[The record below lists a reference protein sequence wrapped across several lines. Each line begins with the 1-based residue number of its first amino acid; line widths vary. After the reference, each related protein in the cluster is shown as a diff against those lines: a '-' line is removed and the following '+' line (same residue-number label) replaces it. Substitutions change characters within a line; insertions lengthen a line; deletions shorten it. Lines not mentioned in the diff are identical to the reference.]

1 MVSARLARS
10 CFVLVLL
17 FLAMPWVAQGQEAP
31 VPAPP
36 GDEKAWL
43 AQHNAEAVRVNRTA
57 MGILFGWAV
66 LNIGTGVAGHFASE
80 GETRAFFQAN
90 AAWNLVN
97 LTIAAIGYHGQATAE
112 PGAWDLARSLSE
124 GQRMEKLL
132 LFNAGLDVGYIAFG
146 GLLWERGARKDS
158 ARLKGWGKSLLV
170 QGGFLLL
177 FDGVL
182 TFLNAR
188 LNGEL
193 TARLVPAPNGIGLM
207 LTWP

>member
-1 MVSARLARS
+1 MASARLVRS
-10 CFVLVLL
+10 CCVLVLL
-17 FLAMPWVAQGQEAP
+17 FLAMPGVAQEAP
-31 VPAPP
+31 APD
-36 GDEKAWL
+36 GRAWL
-43 AQHNAEAVRVNRTA
+43 AEHNAEAVRVNQTA

-90 AAWNLVN
+90 AAWNVVN
-97 LTIAAIGYHGQATAE
+97 LVIAGLGYHGQATAD
-112 PGAWDLARSLSE
+112 PATWDLARSLSE

-132 LFNAGLDVGYIAFG
+132 LLNAGLDVGYIAFG
-146 GLLWERGARKDS
+146 GLLWERGLRKDS
-158 ARLKGWGKSLLV
+158 ERLRGWGKSVLMQGAFLLV
-170 QGGFLLL
+170 

-188 LNGEL
+188 LNGQL
-193 TARLVPAPNGIGLM
+193 TARLVPAPDGVGLM

>member
-1 MVSARLARS
+1 MAPARLVCS
-10 CFVLVLL
+10 CCVLVLL
-17 FLAMPWVAQGQEAP
+17 FLAMPGVAQEAS
-31 VPAPP
+31 AP
-36 GDEKAWL
+36 DAKAWL
-43 AQHNAEAVRVNRTA
+43 AEHNAEAVRVNQTA

-90 AAWNLVN
+90 AAWNVVN
-97 LTIAAIGYHGQATAE
+97 LVIAGLGYHGQATAD
-112 PGAWDLARSLSE
+112 PASWDLARSLAE

-146 GLLWERGARKDS
+146 GLLWERGLRKDS
-158 ARLKGWGKSLLV
+158 DRLKGWGKSVLMQGAFLLV
-170 QGGFLLL
+170 

-182 TFLNAR
+182 TFLNAK

-193 TARLVPAPNGIGLM
+193 TARLVPAPDGVGFM

>member
-1 MVSARLARS
+1 MVPARLVRS
-10 CFVLVLL
+10 CCVLVLL
-17 FLAMPWVAQGQEAP
+17 FFAMPGVAQET
-31 VPAPP
+31 PAP
-36 GDEKAWL
+36 DAKAWL
-43 AQHNAEAVRVNRTA
+43 AEHNAEAVRVNRTA

-90 AAWNLVN
+90 AAWNVVN
-97 LTIAAIGYHGQATAE
+97 LVIAGLGYHGQATAD
-112 PGAWDLARSLSE
+112 PASWDLARSLSE

-146 GLLWERGARKDS
+146 GLLWERGLRKDS
-158 ARLKGWGKSLLV
+158 ERLRGWGKSVLMQGAFLLV
-170 QGGFLLL
+170 

-182 TFLNAR
+182 TFLNAK
-188 LNGEL
+188 LNGQL
-193 TARLVPAPNGIGLM
+193 TARLVPAPDGVGLM

>member
-1 MVSARLARS
+1 MAPAHLVRS
-10 CFVLVLL
+10 CCVLVLL
-17 FLAMPWVAQGQEAP
+17 FFAMPGAAQQT
-31 VPAPP
+31 PAP
-36 GDEKAWL
+36 DARAWL
-43 AQHNAEAVRVNRTA
+43 AEHNAEAVRVNQTA

-90 AAWNLVN
+90 AAWNVVN
-97 LTIAAIGYHGQATAE
+97 LVIAGLGYHGQATAD
-112 PGAWDLARSLSE
+112 PASWDLARSLAE

-146 GLLWERGARKDS
+146 GFLWERGLRKD
-158 ARLKGWGKSLLV
+158 AERLRGWGKSVLV
-170 QGGFLLL
+170 QGAFLLV

-182 TFLNAR
+182 TFLNAK
-188 LNGEL
+188 LNGQL
-193 TARLVPAPNGIGLM
+193 TARLVPAPDGVGLM

>member
-1 MVSARLARS
+1 MASARLVRS
-10 CFVLVLL
+10 CCVLVLL
-17 FLAMPWVAQGQEAP
+17 FFAMPGVAQEAP
-31 VPAPP
+31 AP
-36 GDEKAWL
+36 DAKAWL
-43 AQHNAEAVRVNRTA
+43 AEHNAEAVRVNQTA

-90 AAWNLVN
+90 AAWNVVN
-97 LTIAAIGYHGQATAE
+97 LVIAGLGYHGQATAD
-112 PGAWDLARSLSE
+112 PATWDLARSLSE
-124 GQRMEKLL
+124 GQRMEKVL

-146 GLLWERGARKDS
+146 GWLWERGLRKDS
-158 ARLKGWGKSLLV
+158 ERLRGWGKSVLV
-170 QGGFLLL
+170 QGVFLLV

-182 TFLNAR
+182 TFLNAK

-193 TARLVPAPNGIGLM
+193 TARLVPAPDGVGLM

>member
-1 MVSARLARS
+1 MAPARLVRS
-10 CFVLVLL
+10 CCVLVLL
-17 FLAMPWVAQGQEAP
+17 FLAMPWAAQGQEAVVPP
-31 VPAPP
+31 VD
-36 GDEKAWL
+36 GKAWL
-43 AQHNAEAVRVNRTA
+43 AEHNAEAVRVNRVA

-90 AAWNLVN
+90 AAWNVVN
-97 LTIAAIGYHGQATAE
+97 LTIAALGYHGQATAD
-112 PGAWDLARSLSE
+112 PGSWDLARSLSE

-132 LFNAGLDVGYIAFG
+132 LFNAGLDVGYLAFG
-146 GLLWERGARKDS
+146 GFLWERGSRKDS
-158 ARLKGWGKSLLV
+158 ARLRGWGKSLLV
-170 QGGFLLL
+170 QGGFLLV